1 VGYQAGSSASSAID
15 ASPEFKK
22 SIKTFVE
29 FKENL
34 TGLMDLEIGGI
45 DALVVD
51 VTVANDNI
59 QRSGK
64 AFRILSEELAP
75 EDYGIGF
82 RKGYQKLADAVW
94 DQLLAMKADGTLAK
108 ISTAWFGSDITVVG
122 K

>member
-1 VGYQAGSSASSAID
+1 MCDCIHTGMCNQLLRHGLCQFRINNCNIRCDFKISNRIEA
-15 ASPEFKK
+15 FKK
-22 SIKTFVE
+22 SIKNFVE

-59 QRSGK
+59 KRSGK

-75 EDYGIGF
+75 EDGVRRGDLCPC
-82 RKGYQKLADAVW
+82 RVAL
-94 DQLLAMKADGTLAK
+94 
-108 ISTAWFGSDITVVG
+108 
-122 K
+122 

>member
-1 VGYQAGSSASSAID
+1 
-15 ASPEFKK
+15 
-22 SIKTFVE
+22 
-29 FKENL
+29 
-34 TGLMDLEIGGI
+34 
-45 DALVVD
+45 VD

-82 RKGYQKLADAVW
+82 RKGDQKLADAVW

-108 ISTAWFGSDITVVG
+108 ISTVWFGSDITVVG